1 MLRRP
6 VYRIFALAIVTT
18 SLAACQSTNGPNAS
32 DGMMFHSVAEKVGVA
47 TPAVEPKDFVKA
59 ARGPKGDY
67 MPVGITPEN
76 GKLKVRDE
84 AGVKNLRNELE
95 STARKSEKAGEAA
108 KQ

>member
-1 MLRRP
+1 MLRRSAC
-6 VYRIFALAIVTT
+6 RIFALAIVTT
-18 SLAACQSTNGPNAS
+18 SLAACQSANGPDAS
-32 DGMMFHSVAEKVGVA
+32 DGKMFHLAAEFIGVA